1 MLIKPAIAIHQRAMT
16 ASKIEL
22 VQLVHVSP
30 RHAGRVGQ
38 LGTQGDSRYAQW
50 EQVAQRGLDKML
62 FFFAAGFTQRRL
74 HASDAAE

>member
-38 LGTQGDSRYAQW
+38 LGTQGDSRYARW
-50 EQVAQRGLDKML
+50 ERVTLWGLEKML
-62 FFFAAGFTQRRL
+62 FFIAAGFTQRWL
-74 HASDAAE
+74 QSDAAK